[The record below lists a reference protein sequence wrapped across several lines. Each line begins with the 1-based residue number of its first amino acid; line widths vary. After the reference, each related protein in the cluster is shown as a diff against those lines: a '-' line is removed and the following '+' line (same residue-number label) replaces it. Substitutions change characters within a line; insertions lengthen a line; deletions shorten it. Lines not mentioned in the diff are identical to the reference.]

1 MQVRLTVE
9 REVMTRYLVQRNFGQ
24 IDDEHLELR
33 ARKSKKLVETE
44 FTQIVWEH
52 SHVVASPDGA
62 VRTFCIYRA
71 PDEAMVRAH
80 ADAIGGHQIEVIY
93 EIGGD
98 VAPSDFTG

>member
-1 MQVRLTVE
+1 MP
-9 REVMTRYLVQRNFGQ
+9 RYLVQRNFGQ

-44 FTQIVWEH
+44 FTVITWEH

-71 PDEAMVRAH
+71 PDEGIVHEHAVAM
-80 ADAIGGHQIEVIY
+80 GGHQIEMIY

-98 VAPSDFTG
+98 VAPSDFS

>member
-1 MQVRLTVE
+1 MP
-9 REVMTRYLVQRNFGQ
+9 RYLVQRNCGQ

-44 FTQIVWEH
+44 FTQITWEH
-52 SHVVASPDGA
+52 SHIVGSPDGA

-71 PDEAMVRAH
+71 PDEAIVRVH
-80 ADAIGGHQIEVIY
+80 ADAMGGHQIEMIY

-98 VAPSDFTG
+98 VEPSDFTS

>member
-1 MQVRLTVE
+1 
-9 REVMTRYLVQRNFGQ
+9 MTRYLIQRNFGQ

-33 ARKSKKLVETE
+33 ARRSKTLIETE

-62 VRTFCIYRA
+62 MRTFCIYRA
-71 PDEAMVRAH
+71 PDEGSIREH
-80 ADAIGGHQIEVIY
+80 ADALGGHQIEVIY

-98 VAPSDFTG
+98 VEPSDFTN

>member
-1 MQVRLTVE
+1 MP
-9 REVMTRYLVQRNFGQ
+9 RYLIQRNFGQ

-33 ARKSKKLVETE
+33 ARKSKQLVDTE

-71 PDEAMVRAH
+71 PDEGMVRDH
-80 ADAIGGHQIEVIY
+80 ADAMGGHQIEVIY
-93 EIGGD
+93 EVGGD
-98 VAPSDFTG
+98 VKPSDFTS